1 MTENFIPAA
10 LKLIIFDCD
19 GVLIDSE
26 EASSRLIAEVATS
39 FGVKM
44 TPAQA
49 LARFSGTQF
58 SVVKKALEADLQK
71 SLPDDLVAQMQARM
85 VAMMK
90 DEARP
95 VKGVEA
101 LLNDVKALGYAFR
114 VASNSSREEMDA
126 KFARAGLKHFFPD
139 DRIHS
144 AFDVPRAKPA
154 PDVYLAAAAAEHR
167 SAQECLVVEDSLP
180 GAKAADQ
187 AGMACFFLREDGQ
200 RPAGAPPNLAV
211 IRSLSELG
219 QALRN
224 AKGKT

>member
-1 MTENFIPAA
+1 MTENFIPDA

-26 EASSRLIAEVATS
+26 EASSRLIAEVAS
-39 FGVKM
+39 SCGVKM

-101 LLNDVKALGYAFR
+101 LLNDVTALGYAFR

-126 KFARAGLKHFFPD
+126 KFARAGLTSFFPD

-154 PDVYLAAAAAEHR
+154 PDVYLAAAAAEAR
-167 SAQECLVVEDSLP
+167 SVQECLVVEDSLP
-180 GAKAADQ
+180 GAKAAEK
-187 AGMACFFLREDGQ
+187 AGMACVFLREDGQ
-200 RPAGAPPNLAV
+200 RPADAPPNLTV
-211 IRSLSELG
+211 VRSLSELG
-219 QALRN
+219 RALRN
-224 AKGKT
+224 ARGRS

>member
-26 EASSRLIAEVATS
+26 DASSRLIAEVAS
-39 FGVKM
+39 SCGVEM
-44 TPAQA
+44 TPGQA
-49 LARFSGTQF
+49 LVRFSGTQF
-58 SVVKKALEADLQK
+58 SVVKKALEADLKK
-71 SLPDDLVAQMQARM
+71 SLPDDLVTQMQARM

-126 KFARAGLKHFFPD
+126 KFARAGLTPFFPD

-154 PDVYLAAAAAEHR
+154 PDVYLAAAAAEKR

-180 GAKAADQ
+180 GAKAAEK
-187 AGMACFFLREDGQ
+187 AGMACVFLHEDGQ
-200 RPAGAPPNLAV
+200 RPADAPPNLTV

-219 QALRN
+219 RALRN
-224 AKGKT
+224 ARGRT